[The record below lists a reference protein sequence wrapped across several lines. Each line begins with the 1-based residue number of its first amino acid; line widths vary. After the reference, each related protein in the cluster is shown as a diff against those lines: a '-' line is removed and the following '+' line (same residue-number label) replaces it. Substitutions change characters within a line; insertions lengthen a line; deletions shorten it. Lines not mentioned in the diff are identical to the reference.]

1 MIHGY
6 AEREHNGAYGAGSYF
21 GSVFGGFG
29 NVTVTA
35 TTVVNTPMNSG
46 GFGALEYRYL
56 NTGATAGSYRLQ
68 VRLTVPASCTM
79 YVATTLTGHAFAEIT
94 ED

>member
-56 NTGATAGSYRLQ
+56 NTGKALLKHGYLS
-68 VRLTVPASCTM
+68 
-79 YVATTLTGHAFAEIT
+79 TG
-94 ED
+94 